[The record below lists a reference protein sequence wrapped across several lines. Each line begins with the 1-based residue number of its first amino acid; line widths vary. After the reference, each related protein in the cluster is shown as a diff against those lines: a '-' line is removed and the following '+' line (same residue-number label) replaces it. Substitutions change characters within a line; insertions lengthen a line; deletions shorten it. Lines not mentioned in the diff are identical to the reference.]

1 MKNPRRIPFVLVLFA
16 GFLGVLGA
24 QEASSPA
31 ASITAAEIKHHI
43 YFLASDYLEGR
54 FIASKGYE
62 IAARYAESQFK
73 AAGLKPGLQVD
84 GKPSFLQP
92 VPIQK
97 RTSKDTPV
105 LTVKTPKG
113 EIILTHGKDFK
124 WLDGDILP
132 CQGRT
137 LEVVFAGFGI
147 REAAA
152 GWDDFK
158 GLDVEGKLV
167 LIWPGA
173 PLKKGKPVLSEALHK
188 SYLSAAGFQKKLM
201 SMLSLKAAGVLIVP
215 EPALAALLDK
225 APVKTA
231 TPQVVY
237 DNPTAPAFIPW
248 IVTLKPATA
257 LTLLAGQSKM
267 PKKEDEADAA
277 RILPG
282 PVKGVTATVAAAFD
296 AEPLPAWNVVGIVEG
311 TDPELKNEYVA
322 VTAHLDHLTPDA
334 SGAIRN
340 GADDNA
346 SGCAG
351 VMEIAE
357 AVAAK
362 PLKRSAVFV
371 LFAGEESGL
380 LGSRH
385 FLASCPIPRDKIVA
399 DVDLDMIGRTDKAN
413 EADRAEY
420 ALDTD
425 TVTPEFRK
433 MLIAVNDRTLRWPL
447 KLDRLGSSG
456 SDNMTFANF
465 GIPGVFFFS
474 GSHPDYHRATDD
486 AEKID
491 YAKAEA
497 IARLAYEL
505 TAELGSV
512 PLPWKR

>member
-1 MKNPRRIPFVLVLFA
+1 MTDRPRRIPLSLLFVAALAPLA
-16 GFLGVLGA
+16 A

-31 ASITAAEIKHHI
+31 ATITAAEIRHHI
-43 YFLASDYLEGR
+43 YFLASDALEGR
-54 FIASKGYE
+54 FMASKGYE
-62 IAARYAESQFK
+62 IAARYGESQFK
-73 AAGLKPGLQVD
+73 AAGLKPGATVD
-84 GKPSFLQP
+84 GKPSYLQP
-92 VPIQK
+92 IPILK

-113 EIILTHGKDFK
+113 EIVLTHGKDFH
-124 WLDGDILP
+124 WLEGDILT
-132 CQGRT
+132 CQGKT
-137 LEVVFAGFGI
+137 LELVFAGFGI
-147 REAAA
+147 HEPAA
-152 GWDDFK
+152 GWDDLK
-158 GLDVEGKLV
+158 GLNVEGKLV
-167 LIWPGA
+167 VVWPGA
-173 PLKKGKPVLSEALHK
+173 PLKKGKPVLPEALHK
-188 SYLSAAGFQKKLM
+188 IYASMGGFQKKLM
-201 SMLSLKAAGVLIVP
+201 AFLPLKAAGLLLVT
-215 EPALAALLDK
+215 EPALAAMLEK
-225 APVKTA
+225 QPAKTA
-231 TPQVVY
+231 SPQIVY
-237 DNPTAPAFIPW
+237 DNPAAPAFIPW

-257 LTLLAGQSKM
+257 LAILAGQVKAL
-267 PKKEDEADAA
+267 KKEDETDAA
-277 RILPG
+277 KVLPG
-282 PVKGVTATVAAAFD
+282 PVKGVTAAVAATFD

-322 VTAHLDHLTPDA
+322 VTAHLDHLTPDGT
-334 SGAIRN
+334 GAVRN

-357 AVAAK
+357 AVAAR

-385 FLASCPIPRDKIVA
+385 FLSACPVPVDKIVGN
-399 DVDLDMIGRTDKAN
+399 VDLDMIGRTDKAN
-413 EADRAEY
+413 EADRAHY

-425 TVTPEFRK
+425 TITPEFKK
-433 MLIAVNDRTLRWPL
+433 MLIAVNERTVRWPL
-447 KLDRLGSSG
+447 KYDRQGGAG

-497 IARLAYEL
+497 LARLCYEL
-505 TAELGSV
+505 TAELGDK
-512 PLPWKR
+512 PLPWRK

>member
-1 MKNPRRIPFVLVLFA
+1 MPKHGRIAPFLLMSA
-16 GFLGVLGA
+16 SLLTLLGA

-43 YFLASDYLEGR
+43 YFLASDALEGR
-54 FIASKGYE
+54 YIASKGYE
-62 IAARYAESQFK
+62 IAARYGESQFK

-84 GKPSFLQP
+84 GKPAYLQP

-97 RTSKDTPV
+97 RTSKDTPI

-113 EIILTHGKDFK
+113 EIVLTHGRDFK
-124 WLDGDILP
+124 WLEGDILP

-137 LEVVFAGFGI
+137 LELVFAGFGI
-147 REAAA
+147 RETAA

-158 GLDVEGKLV
+158 GLNVEGKLV

-173 PLKKGKPVLSEALHK
+173 PLKKGKPVLPEALHK
-188 SYLSAAGFQKKLM
+188 TYSSVLGWSQKLM
-201 SMLSLKAAGVLIVP
+201 GLLSLKAAGVIMVTDP
-215 EPALAALLDK
+215 SMAALLDK
-225 APVKTA
+225 NRTKAES
-231 TPQVVY
+231 PQIVY
-237 DNPTAPAFIPW
+237 DNQAAPAFIPW
-248 IVTLKPATA
+248 IITLKSETA
-257 LTLLAGQSKM
+257 LAIMAGQAGT
-267 PKKEDEADAA
+267 PKKPEADAA
-277 RILPG
+277 KIKPG
-282 PVKGVTATVAAAFD
+282 PLKGVTATVAAAFD

-322 VTAHLDHLTPDA
+322 VTAHLDHLTPD
-334 SGAIRN
+334 STGAIRN

-433 MLIAVNDRTLRWPL
+433 MLIAVNERTVRWPL
-447 KLDRLGSSG
+447 KLDRLGSAG

-474 GSHPDYHRATDD
+474 GSHADYHRATDD

-505 TAELGSV
+505 TAELGNV
-512 PLPWKR
+512 PLPWKK